1 MMKRTLMFCV
11 IFFLGGYAA
20 ESQPRTQNTTANRPK
35 IVVGMMVDQMRW
47 DYLYKF
53 ENRYGEGGIKR
64 LLREG
69 FTCENT
75 MIKHAPT
82 VTACGH
88 ASVYTG
94 TTPAINGIAG
104 NGWYDRAWGRDI
116 SNVEDSTTES
126 VGGPGGKNKSPNNLL
141 VTTIGDELR
150 MATNFQSKVV
160 SVSIKDRGAI
170 LPGGHS
176 ANGAFWHSG
185 GKFVTSTYYMKSLPD
200 WAEKFNATDWS
211 KKLMPNGWNTLYPI
225 NTYTLSDADDKDYEN
240 PFKGEDKPV
249 FPHIKASLTGSPYGN
264 TFTLEFAKA
273 AVEGYGL
280 GKGEFT
286 DMLAVS
292 LSSPDGIG
300 HQFGP
305 TSIEVEDNYLR
316 MDKDLED
323 FFNYLDRQFGKD
335 GYLYF
340 ITADHGVN
348 QSPGFLEENKLPTGI
363 LDTKLVDNM
372 NLKLMKKFGQDKLVI
387 AYSNG
392 QLYLNYELI
401 ENRRL
406 DQTAVSEFIITELRK
421 EPGIQYAF
429 LNEKLGSA
437 TLPEPLKSMY
447 INGYHPKRSGDIVI
461 IKSSGWKGGSRM
473 GATHGDWNPYD
484 AHIPLV
490 WMGKGIR
497 PGKTNRT
504 VGMND
509 IAPTLAAI
517 LKIQMPSGTTGEVIY
532 EVTQ

>member
-1 MMKRTLMFCV
+1 MKNRIFLFCAI
-11 IFFLGGYAA
+11 IFLSGNSIQ
-20 ESQPRTQNTTANRPK
+20 SQPRTQNTSTNRPK

-69 FTCENT
+69 FTCENA

-104 NGWYDRAWGRDI
+104 NSWYDRAWGRSI
-116 SNVEDSTTES
+116 SNVEDSTSEA
-126 VGGPGGKNKSPNNLL
+126 VGGKFKGNKSPNNLL

-170 LPGGHS
+170 LPGGHA
-176 ANGAFWHSG
+176 ANGAFWFED
-185 GKFVTSTYYMKSLPD
+185 GKFATSTYYMKSLPD
-200 WAEKFNATDWS
+200 WAEKFNATDWT

-225 NTYTLSDADDKDYEN
+225 DTYHLSDKDDKDYEN
-240 PFKGEDKPV
+240 PFKGETKPV
-249 FPHIKASLTGSPYGN
+249 FPHTKAYLTGTPLGN
-264 TFTLEFAKA
+264 TYTLEFAKA
-273 AVEGYGL
+273 AVEGYQL
-280 GKGEFT
+280 GKGAFT

-316 MDKDLED
+316 MDKDLES
-323 FFNYLDRQFGKD
+323 FFNYLDSQFGKD
-335 GYLYF
+335 GYLFF

-363 LDTKLVDNM
+363 LDSKLVEIM
-372 NLKLMKKFGQDKLVI
+372 NKSLKEKFGQDKMVI
-387 AYSNG
+387 AYSNA
-392 QLYLNYELI
+392 QLYLNYEVM
-401 ENRRL
+401 ENNKL
-406 DQTAVSEFIITELRK
+406 DRKIVSEFIIHELK
-421 EPGIQYAF
+421 KDPGIQFAF
-429 LNEKLGSA
+429 LYENLGSA
-437 TLPEPLKSMY
+437 TLPEPLKSLF
-447 INGYHPKRSGDIVI
+447 INGHHPKRSGDIVI
-461 IKSSGWKGGSRM
+461 IKSSGWKSGNRM

-484 AHIPLV
+484 SHIPLV

-517 LKIQMPSGTTGEVIY
+517 LKIQMPSGTTGDVIY

>member
-1 MMKRTLMFCV
+1 MMKRSFIFCL
-11 IFFLGGYAA
+11 ILFLAGYAQ
-20 ESQPRTQNTTANRPK
+20 SQPRTQNTTANRPK

-53 ENRYGEGGIKR
+53 EKRYGEGGIKR

-82 VTACGH
+82 VTAAGH

-94 TTPAINGIAG
+94 TVPAINGIAG
-104 NGWYDRAWGRDI
+104 NGWYDREWGRAI
-116 SNVEDSTTES
+116 SNVEDSTSEA
-126 VGGPGGKNKSPNNLL
+126 VGGKSKGNKSPNNLL

-170 LPGGHS
+170 LPGGHT
-176 ANGAFWHSG
+176 ANGAFWDDG
-185 GKFVTSTYYMKSLPD
+185 AKFVTSTYYMKSLPD
-200 WAEKFNATDWS
+200 WAVKFNETDWT
-211 KKLMPNGWNTLYPI
+211 KKLMPDGWNTLYPI
-225 NTYTLSDADDKDYEN
+225 ETYTLSDKDDKDYEN

-249 FPHIKASLTGSPYGN
+249 FPHTKAYLTGTPFGN

-316 MDKDLED
+316 MDKDLES
-323 FFNYLDRQFGKD
+323 FFNYLDSQFGKD
-335 GYLYF
+335 GYLFF

-348 QSPGFLEENKLPTGI
+348 QSPGFLEEHSLPTGVLNTRFVANLNAI
-363 LDTKLVDNM
+363 LH
-372 NLKLMKKFGQDKLVI
+372 KKFGQEKILLDY
-387 AYSNG
+387 ANA
-392 QLYLNYELI
+392 QLYLNYEVI
-401 ENRRL
+401 EKNGL
-406 DQTAVSEFIITELRK
+406 DMDAISEFIIK
-421 EPGIQYAF
+421 EVKKDKGIQNAF
-429 LNEKLGSA
+429 VNEKLSSA
-437 TLPEPLKSMY
+437 TLPEPLKTMY
-447 INGYHPKRSGDIVI
+447 INGYHPKRSGDIVL

-504 VGMND
+504 VSMAD